1 MRLPP
6 VSRTGVL
13 RRTKLTLSEIAGKYE
28 DTVNGQA
35 TDPDKNGDAAARLLI
50 EDGPPCNASQ
60 VYAQSFLFSSP
71 PGPRWDSLED

>member
-1 MRLPP
+1 MRLLPLSCTD
-6 VSRTGVL
+6 VRC
-13 RRTKLTLSEIAGKYE
+13 RTKLTLSEIAGKYG

-35 TDPDKNGDAAARLLI
+35 TDPDKNGGAAARLLI

-71 PGPRWDSLED
+71 LSQRWDSLER